1 MGKDTTTD
9 HGQVGEDSRGYRVM
23 AAEKKADKK
32 KASKKTAKKKPAT
45 KKAVTKK
52 KGKAAKTVA
61 EPAPVAASPERPAT
75 PAPQPKPAFA
85 PQPEPAFAPPSDEA
99 RSGGAMRGIVALW
112 GPLAI
117 IVLLIVV
124 SRLGDEEPGAL
135 GRGAATG
142 LSASLDTAESIARDV
157 VEDVQD
163 ALTGGDPQ
171 AAAVLDTR
179 ASGRSSS
186 GSTSGDLAAAF
197 YDAGV
202 ASAPP
207 GPVSPP
213 SPSKQAATAADTWG
227 RSDQTTTPAS
237 LSGIPG
243 GLPPHPENPW
253 APVDPRSAT
262 AMSADPYSQAYSPA
276 YPPAYSQGGG
286 IPPPVAP
293 YGYGAYGGEYAP
305 PQPSGYPP
313 LPPDYGSA
321 PPSAYGGRP
330 PGYPQQQAY
339 GTAPPAYGA
348 PPAYVVQPSYAYPP
362 QPYGAPAPYPPGYY
376 PPTQ

>member
-1 MGKDTTTD
+1 MLERAEMGKYTTTD
-9 HGQVGEDSRGYRVM
+9 REQVGVDGRGYRVM
-23 AAEKKADKK
+23 AAEKKVVKK
-32 KASKKTAKKKPAT
+32 KAGKKTAA
-45 KKAVTKK
+45 KKAASAKK
-52 KGKAAKTVA
+52 KGKAAKAAKTAA
-61 EPAPVAASPERPAT
+61 ESAPVAASS
-75 PAPQPKPAFA
+75 APK
-85 PQPEPAFAPPSDEA
+85 PEPAFVPPSDEA
-99 RSGGAMRGIVALW
+99 RSGGAMRGIIALW

-124 SRLGDEEPGAL
+124 SRLGDEEPGAF
-135 GRGAATG
+135 GDRAAAG
-142 LSASLDTAESIARDV
+142 LSASLETAESIARDV

-197 YDAGV
+197 YDAGA

-207 GPVSPP
+207 PPP
-213 SPSKQAATAADTWG
+213 SSSKQAATAADVWG
-227 RSDQTTTPAS
+227 QSDQTTTPAS

-243 GLPPHPENPW
+243 ALPPHPENPW
-253 APVDPRSAT
+253 APMDPRSAT
-262 AMSADPYSQAYSPA
+262 AMSADPYSQAYPPAYSPA
-276 YPPAYSQGGG
+276 YPQAGA

-293 YGYGAYGGEYAP
+293 YGYGVP
-305 PQPSGYPP
+305 PQSPAYPP

-330 PGYPQQQAY
+330 PGYSQQQAY
-339 GTAPPAYGA
+339 GMAPPAYGA
-348 PPAYVVQPSYAYPP
+348 PPAYAYPP
-362 QPYGAPAPYPPGYY
+362 QPYGAPAPYPYPPGYY
-376 PPTQ
+376 PPPQ